1 MNKVIYK
8 GMIVLIVCVVGISVF
23 TSACTYFNIMKLNP
37 DTETI
42 EVDQSKLERKEPN
55 YDNGFVSMYLP
66 DGWEE
71 DSIVEKES
79 DSRRIIISFSHAQS
93 KPRKGE
99 IAFLI
104 DVDYCNKSN
113 AGEVTQQ
120 DLIDEFIK
128 KMPSA
133 KGLSDC
139 EIDGVIFSRFKLYN
153 LDEKKNKWP
162 IVHVG
167 IVGDDKYWISVIFD
181 MLNRDKLVDDYY
193 TLDFRNIIDSLVLK
207 DLDWDEV
214 KDTVEERDTEY

>member
-1 MNKVIYK
+1 MKTKIAF
-8 GMIVLIVCVVGISVF
+8 CVVIILLISP
-23 TSACTYFNIMKLNP
+23 SMIACSIFNIMKLNP
-37 DTETI
+37 DTETV

-55 YDNGFVSMYLP
+55 YDNGFFRMYLP

-71 DSIVEKES
+71 DSIKKES
-79 DSRRIIISFSHAQS
+79 DPQRVTIALSHAQS
-93 KPRKGE
+93 RPRKGD
-99 IAFLI
+99 IVFLI

-120 DLIDEFIK
+120 NLIDEFIK

-133 KGLSDC
+133 KRLSDY
-139 EIDGVIFSRFKLYN
+139 EIDGVTFSRFKPYD

-207 DLDWDEV
+207 DLDWDDV
-214 KDTVEERDTEY
+214 KETVE

>member
-1 MNKVIYK
+1 MKMKIGLYV
-8 GMIVLIVCVVGISVF
+8 MITILISASMV
-23 TSACTYFNIMKLNP
+23 ACTIFNITKLNP

-55 YDNGFVSMYLP
+55 YENNFISMYLP

-71 DSIVEKES
+71 DSIEKES
-79 DSRRIIISFSHAQS
+79 DPKRITISFSHAQS
-93 KPRKGE
+93 RPRKGNMFVD
-99 IAFLI
+99 IN
-104 DVDYCNKSN
+104 VDYCNKVN
-113 AGEVTQQ
+113 GAELVQQ

-133 KGLSDC
+133 KRLSDY
-139 EIDGVIFSRFKLYN
+139 EIDGITFSRFKQYD
-153 LDEKKNKWP
+153 LDEKKYKWP
-162 IVHVG
+162 VIHVG

-181 MLNRDKLVDDYY
+181 MLNRDKLIDDYY